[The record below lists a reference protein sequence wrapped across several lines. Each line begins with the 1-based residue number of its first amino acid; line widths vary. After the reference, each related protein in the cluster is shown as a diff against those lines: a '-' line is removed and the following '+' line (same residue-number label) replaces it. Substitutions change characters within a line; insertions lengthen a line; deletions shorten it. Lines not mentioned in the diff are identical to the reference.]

1 MDAIYMNL
9 YSSHKDDALSA
20 VKLLIKELQIDC
32 INVRD
37 QLKCIKLILMIS
49 VVLACSFAVI
59 RFTRL
64 GRENLTSKKK
74 IQPGRRNTS
83 GSKIQSKD
91 KKCPLTKR
99 YYMPY

>member
-1 MDAIYMNL
+1 MNN
-9 YSSHKDDALSA
+9 YSSQKDDALSA

-59 RFTRL
+59 RLTRL
-64 GRENLTSKKK
+64 GRENLKSFTRKKT
-74 IQPGRRNTS
+74 QTGRRNNS
-83 GSKIQSKD
+83 SKISIEG
-91 KKCPLTKR
+91 KKCPLAKR